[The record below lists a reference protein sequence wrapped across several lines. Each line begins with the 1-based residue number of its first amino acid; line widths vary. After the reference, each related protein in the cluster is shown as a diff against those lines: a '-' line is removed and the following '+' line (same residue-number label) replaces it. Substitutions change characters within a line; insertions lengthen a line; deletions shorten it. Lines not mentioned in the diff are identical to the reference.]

1 MLHQERVTIINMNV
15 PNNRPL
21 KHMKHMKEKNKIKK
35 KNGKTHKQREFKIL
49 H

>member
-21 KHMKHMKEKNKIKK
+21 KHMKKK
-35 KNGKTHKQREFKIL
+35 KTKLKRKMDKLINTESLRFFTK
-49 H
+49 

>member
-21 KHMKHMKEKNKIKK
+21 KHMKKKKNKIKK
-35 KNGKTHKQREFKIL
+35 KNGQTHKHREFKIL

>member
-15 PNNRPL
+15 PNNRL
-21 KHMKHMKEKNKIKK
+21 LKHMKEKNKIKK
-35 KNGKTHKQREFKIL
+35 KMDKPINTESLRSL